1 MVTVILGSGKNNS
14 GFGGLSYSL
23 NKEDLGKGEL
33 MKIANFP
40 IHLNEYSKDYE
51 LRNHLIMNSKLYR
64 NISSKPIKNPQL
76 HVVISSDGFNNTKEE
91 LTDVAEKWL
100 KEMGYGEQPYVIVN
114 HTDSTN
120 NHVHV
125 ITSRVNVTSGLKIN
139 DSNERYKSI
148 DALNR
153 ILGRTITIKEQQKI
167 LNYNFKTLGQVKVV
181 LDK

>member
-1 MVTVILGSGKNNS
+1 MVAVILGSGKNNS
-14 GFGGLSYSL
+14 GFGALSYSL

-51 LRNHLIMNSKLYR
+51 LRNHLIMNSKLNR
-64 NISSKPIKNPQL
+64 NRSSKPIKNPQL
-76 HVVISSDGFNNTKEE
+76 HVVISSDGYKNTKEE
-91 LTDVAEKWL
+91 LTNVADKWL
-100 KEMGYGEQPYVIVN
+100 KEMGYDKQPYVIVN
-114 HTDSTN
+114 HSDSEN
-120 NHVHV
+120 NHVHI
-125 ITSRVNVTSGLKIN
+125 ITSRVDVNSGKKIN